1 MSFAIAFSFL
11 SARLCTVRHAGR
23 AGAGGPSSIGGR
35 GGREAEAER
44 RNLAVPGAG
53 SQVIKDCIER
63 NKKKVNVPVAT
74 QANTPLQRRAST

>member
-1 MSFAIAFSFL
+1 MQDVL
-11 SARLCTVRHAGR
+11 ELEVHR
-23 AGAGGPSSIGGR
+23 PSEEEAE
-35 GGREAEAER
+35 EAEAER